1 MRRYFLI
8 LWVVLLFS
16 SCEEYSLRRQIR
28 AMYHTRTM
36 LPEPLLR
43 QVHGAI
49 PDSCPVMVV
58 YHDPQV
64 CTSCALQ
71 RMDGWDGILRYY
83 RDSLKT
89 PIASLFIFA
98 PNEQQKQQVRSI
110 LQQYDKYPI
119 ILDETGAFVKANP
132 DFPQDSRL
140 HTFLLDSEGRVV
152 TIGSPKYDD
161 NIWNLYKQVI
171 QTLQNR

>member
-1 MRRYFLI
+1 MGRIFLI
-8 LWVVLLFS
+8 LCAVLLFS

-49 PDSCPVMVV
+49 PDSCPIMVV
-58 YHDPQV
+58 YYDPQV
-64 CTSCALQ
+64 CASCTLQ
-71 RMDGWDGILRYY
+71 RMDEWDGFLRYY

-98 PNEQQKQQVRSI
+98 PNEQQKQQVRDI

-140 HTFLLDSEGRVV
+140 HTFLLDSMNQVLLLGNPINNESIR
-152 TIGSPKYDD
+152 K
-161 NIWNLYKQVI
+161 LYI
-171 QTLQNR
+171 EEMLY

>member
-28 AMYHTRTM
+28 AMYHTRIT

-98 PNEQQKQQVRSI
+98 PNEQQKQLVRNT
-110 LQQYDKYPI
+110 LQQYDEYPI
-119 ILDETGAFVKANP
+119 IFDETGAFVKANP

-152 TIGSPKYDD
+152 TIGPQKCDD
-161 NIWNLYKQVI
+161 IIWNLYKQVI